1 MIEWHTSTT
10 LIDYSEAVQ
19 TMQARVKA
27 IQDNT
32 LPEWVWFLE
41 HPPLYTCGTS
51 GDEKNEVYDIGNT
64 PLYKTGRG
72 GKITYHG
79 PGQRIAYVML
89 DLNKR
94 TRDIRAYVRNLE
106 EWIIRTLAQ
115 LNVKA
120 ERRAGRVGLWVK
132 TTTSEDKIAAIGVRL
147 QKWVSFHGI
156 ALNID
161 PDLTYF
167 NRIIPCGIQG
177 YGVTSLKQLG
187 IQTTLNEVD
196 LILKQQFKEI
206 FDHEYP

>member
-1 MIEWHTSTT
+1 MVEWHASTD
-10 LIDYSEAVQ
+10 LIDYPEAVR

-27 IQDNT
+27 IQDNR
-32 LPEWVWFLE
+32 LSEWVWLLE
-41 HPPLYTCGTS
+41 HPSLYTCGTS
-51 GDEKNEVYDIGNT
+51 GDEKNEALDIGDT

-94 TRDIRAYVRNLE
+94 ARDVRAYVSNLE
-106 EWIIRTLAQ
+106 EWLIRSLAQ
-115 LNVKA
+115 LGVKA

-132 TTTSEDKIAAIGVRL
+132 TKTSEDKIAAIGVRL

-161 PDLTYF
+161 PDLSYF
-167 NRIIPCGIQG
+167 NKIIPCGVQG
-177 YGVTSLKQLG
+177 YGVTSLKRLG

-196 LILKQQFKEI
+196 SILKSQFREI
-206 FDHEYP
+206 FDHERP